1 MAKDNYVAYVGTYTN
16 GTSKG
21 IHIYDVDVDEG
32 LLYLRRIVPV
42 RNSSYVYESR
52 SGTFLYSVADEG
64 IQVFEIKPD
73 GDLTSINKI
82 TINGMRGHH
91 ITQDRTG
98 KYLFVAGYHDGKVTM
113 IHTHRDG
120 RLGSQT
126 DEVYHTGIG
135 GIRERSWR
143 PHVCCVR
150 VSPDNRYLFA
160 VDSALDQIVIYEI
173 DHVKSKLKQID
184 ILRMG
189 KEAGPSSIWFSLDGR
204 FAYVLCEITCTVRV
218 YKLGVKSDG
227 FPPFDLIE
235 EHSTLSRPFEI
246 HDTGASLRLSYD
258 GNYLIVSTAGENT
271 VAIFEINHNDGTLKR
286 ILALPTSGN
295 YPKDAILFPDQ
306 RHLAAVNNG
315 ENTITTFTVDYEKGT
330 LVMKGRPHKIDKPNC
345 LAFHKIE
352 KAPASFRSISEDEA
366 EAEAQAII
374 DEAKKMHK
382 PDETGW
388 AR

>member
-1 MAKDNYVAYVGTYTN
+1 MAKDSYVAYVGTYTN

-52 SGTFLYSVADEG
+52 SGTFLYSIADEG

-91 ITQDRTG
+91 MTQDRTG
-98 KYLFVAGYHDGKVTM
+98 KFLFVAGYHDGKVTM

-150 VSPDNRYLFA
+150 VSPDNRFLFA

-173 DHVKSKLKQID
+173 NQEKSKLKQVD

-189 KEAGPSSIWFSLDGR
+189 KEAGPSSIWFSLE
-204 FAYVLCEITCTVRV
+204 FMSPAV
-218 YKLGVKSDG
+218 
-227 FPPFDLIE
+227 F
-235 EHSTLSRPFEI
+235 
-246 HDTGASLRLSYD
+246 SLPARMFMVA
-258 GNYLIVSTAGENT
+258 VS
-271 VAIFEINHNDGTLKR
+271 
-286 ILALPTSGN
+286 
-295 YPKDAILFPDQ
+295 
-306 RHLAAVNNG
+306 
-315 ENTITTFTVDYEKGT
+315 
-330 LVMKGRPHKIDKPNC
+330 
-345 LAFHKIE
+345 
-352 KAPASFRSISEDEA
+352 SF
-366 EAEAQAII
+366 
-374 DEAKKMHK
+374 MFFL
-382 PDETGW
+382 
-388 AR
+388 